1 MRFTLLLACGMVLH
15 GQAPPPP
22 ESAPNPKQKAREL
35 LDASIETLSSA
46 SPAIQ
51 VAALLEIVQLYGEY
65 DKAQTLKLLDQA
77 FAVAGAVPPEASRNV
92 SPANLQTRVVLAA
105 AGVDVDKAIEMLPS
119 LPVDRRGGAVERIA
133 QALLSAKETERA
145 VRVVEE
151 NAGQGYPPLRAIDA
165 LLAALSQDH
174 PQRASLFSNA
184 FMTIQLDSGTGYQ
197 DLIAKHWRS
206 LPRQTVE
213 PAVNKLVNAILDQK
227 DDGGT
232 STITVAGSKGSARFE
247 SRADYQLFDLIQVL
261 REFDPKRAAALL
273 ESRPG
278 LADTVKNFP
287 EGRASLKSGESDS
300 LSTNM
305 RTSGKGSQRDPAAE
319 ARMQL
324 DAIAEVRSREILTL
338 AGKDLQTA
346 VSRVKEIPLEYVQVQ
361 TLTQIAMRASGQDP
375 ATARS
380 VIGQA
385 ITILKGIK
393 DPQLNAHSWAAI
405 ADAARRA
412 KDDDLARQAID
423 KGLSVCAELYKLDTD
438 ADNPNI
444 AEREHWPSVQHFRAI
459 LYRAA
464 QIDGVTAD
472 TYLTRMN
479 DSDLVLMGRV
489 EIARSLLGKPQ
500 GGISISVSRGKRR

>member
-1 MRFTLLLACGMVLH
+1 MRPFLLFACGMALC

-22 ESAPNPKQKAREL
+22 ESTPIPRQKAREL
-35 LDASIETLSSA
+35 LDASLETLSAA

-51 VAALLEIVQLYGEY
+51 VAALLEIVPLYNEY
-65 DKAQTLKLLDQA
+65 DKAQTLKLLDQT
-77 FAVAGAVPPEASRNV
+77 FAIAGAVPPEASRNV
-92 SPANLQTRVVLAA
+92 SPANLQTRAVLAA
-105 AGVDVDKAIEMLPS
+105 AGVDPNKAIEMIPG

-133 QALLSAKETERA
+133 LALLSAKETERA

-165 LLAALSQDH
+165 LLAALPAEH
-174 PQRASLFSNA
+174 PQRASLFANA
-184 FMTIQLDSGTGYQ
+184 FMTVQLDSGAGYQ

-213 PAVNKLVNAILDQK
+213 PAANKLVNAILDQK
-227 DDGGT
+227 DDGGA

-273 ESRPG
+273 EARPG
-278 LADTVKNFP
+278 LAETVRNFP

-305 RTSGKGSQRDPAAE
+305 RTSGKGGQRDPAAD

-324 DAIAEVRSREILTL
+324 DAIADVCSREILAL
-338 AGKDLQTA
+338 AATDLQTA
-346 VSRVKEIPLEYVQVQ
+346 VSRVQEIPLEYVQVQ

-385 ITILKGIK
+385 VTILKGVK
-393 DPQLNAHSWAAI
+393 DPQLNAHAWAAI
-405 ADAARRA
+405 ADAARQT
-412 KDDDLARQAID
+412 KDADLARQSID

-438 ADNPNI
+438 ADSPNI

-459 LYRAA
+459 LYRAG

-472 TYLTRMN
+472 TYLARMN
-479 DSDLVLMGRV
+479 DPDLVLMGRV
-489 EIARSLLGKPQ
+489 EIAKSLLGKPRS
-500 GGISISVSRGKRR
+500 GTSISVSRGKRR